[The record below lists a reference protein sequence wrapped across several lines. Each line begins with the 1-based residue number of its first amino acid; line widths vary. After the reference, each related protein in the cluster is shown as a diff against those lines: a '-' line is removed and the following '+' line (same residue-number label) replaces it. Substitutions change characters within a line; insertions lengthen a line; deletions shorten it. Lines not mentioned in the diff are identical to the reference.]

1 MKDQKKPEFRI
12 YPSIGIARMGNGP
25 ANKDE
30 VVFSPEVP
38 WKNLFDLKLE
48 PFIYRTFSF

>member
-1 MKDQKKPEFRI
+1 MKDQKKPLFRI

-25 ANKDE
+25 ANKEE

-38 WKNLFDLKLE
+38 WKNLFE
-48 PFIYRTFSF
+48 TNIVPC